1 MEPRV
6 IIDRARTAAKRV
18 AKAIYRWPLIWAAP
32 VYRKVLLPQTRFIGI
47 TGSAGKT
54 TTKDL
59 TYEILRSRFRAHKS
73 FDTNNQLFTV
83 ARTMIEIRPGTAYCV
98 QEVGVAG
105 VGSMDRAVRLLAP
118 SIAVV
123 TTVQN
128 EHGSAFPNDDAIAEE
143 KARLVRALLPG
154 GIAVLNADD
163 PRALAMAQYAPG
175 QVVTF
180 GLGHD
185 ADVRGA
191 AVEADWPHGIR
202 FEVHYRGEAYSGL
215 AALHGTHLIYCILA
229 AVATGVAAGIEVPQ
243 CLDAIRDFR
252 TPLGRMS
259 VHTTRSGIVFVRDD
273 WKAPLWSLAYPIE
286 FMSNI
291 PARRRVLI
299 LGTIADYRG
308 SSFSRYRDIVGLAL
322 RHVDEVVMVGPH
334 AGKAERIARQMPA
347 GAVRGFLDVKSTREY
362 LAQTLAPGDA
372 VLLKG
377 SHAAQHLSR
386 LALMFDSNVTC
397 WREQCHKEI
406 MCDACALL

>member
-1 MEPRV
+1 
-6 IIDRARTAAKRV
+6 
-18 AKAIYRWPLIWAAP
+18 
-32 VYRKVLLPQTRFIGI
+32 
-47 TGSAGKT
+47 
-54 TTKDL
+54 
-59 TYEILRSRFRAHKS
+59 
-73 FDTNNQLFTV
+73 DTNNQLFTV

-215 AALHGTHLIYCILA
+215 AAL
-229 AVATGVAAGIEVPQ
+229 
-243 CLDAIRDFR
+243 DR
-252 TPLGRMS
+252 
-259 VHTTRSGIVFVRDD
+259 
-273 WKAPLWSLAYPIE
+273 
-286 FMSNI
+286 
-291 PARRRVLI
+291 
-299 LGTIADYRG
+299 
-308 SSFSRYRDIVGLAL
+308 
-322 RHVDEVVMVGPH
+322 
-334 AGKAERIARQMPA
+334 
-347 GAVRGFLDVKSTREY
+347 KSTR
-362 LAQTLAPGDA
+362 L
-372 VLLKG
+372 
-377 SHAAQHLSR
+377 
-386 LALMFDSNVTC
+386 
-397 WREQCHKEI
+397 
-406 MCDACALL
+406 